1 MTREQTVEWLTQE
14 MSDYL
19 DAGSVGL
26 YEFVNELN
34 DPEHPM
40 PLEAR
45 KKIAREALARLLGQG
60 NTEVQV
66 TAVGALDNRG
76 TVASDDPWRP
86 GRRERRNV
94 LGEERLQAGVAPA
107 KI

>member
-1 MTREQTVEWLTQE
+1 MTSEQTVEWLTQE

-34 DPEHPM
+34 DPDHPM

-60 NTEVQV
+60 NIEIQWHQWP
-66 TAVGALDNRG
+66 GFDNLG
-76 TVASDDPWRP
+76 TVAPEDLPDDPWRP
-86 GRRERRNV
+86 PDDENDGMFLAITRT
-94 LGEERLQAGVAPA
+94 
-107 KI
+107 

>member
-1 MTREQTVEWLTQE
+1 

-34 DPEHPM
+34 DPDHPM

-45 KKIAREALARLLGQG
+45 KKIARDALARLLDDG
-60 NTEVQV
+60 NVEIQWQQW
-66 TAVGALDNRG
+66 GHFHSLG
-76 TVASDDPWRP
+76 TVAPDDLPDDPWQPPTDDNDGMFLAINRM
-86 GRRERRNV
+86 
-94 LGEERLQAGVAPA
+94 
-107 KI
+107 